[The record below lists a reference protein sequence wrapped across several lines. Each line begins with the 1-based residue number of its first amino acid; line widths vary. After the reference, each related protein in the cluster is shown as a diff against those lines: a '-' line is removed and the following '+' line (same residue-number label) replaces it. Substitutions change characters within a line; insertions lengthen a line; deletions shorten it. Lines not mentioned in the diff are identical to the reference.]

1 MQQKKCM
8 TVGFCF
14 VGFFLGFP
22 FNGIP
27 TEWYMIINRSP
38 DEEPVVLFPKPA
50 QTFNKFDRL
59 RDAVLAINVLS
70 PVFSVLGWQ
79 TAV

>member
-1 MQQKKCM
+1 
-8 TVGFCF
+8 
-14 VGFFLGFP
+14 
-22 FNGIP
+22 
-27 TEWYMIINRSP
+27 MIINRSP
-38 DEEPVVLFPKPA
+38 DEEPIVLFPKPA